1 MLFFSKSSKRI
12 FCLKKKIWIFFGIEK
27 KILTLRAQKRVSPF
41 WLTFLGIILNEE
53 VFITKPVNNNSNN
66 NFRGNS
72 NNNNRTTGSG
82 GSNFGGNRSGGYQR
96 NNRNYGAKA
105 EEPYRIN
112 ERIRANEVR
121 LVGDNIETKVYS
133 LDAALK
139 IAHEQGLDL
148 VEIAPNAVPPV
159 CRVVDY
165 SKFKYDQ
172 KKKQKELKAKS
183 AKVVVKEIRFGP
195 NTDEHDFQFKLRHA
209 ITFLKEGHKVKAFVN
224 FVGRTIL
231 FKERGIEIL
240 ERFIKELDEH
250 GKLESEAKMEGKK
263 MIIMLAPK
271 KASKE
276 KDEKEE

>member
-1 MLFFSKSSKRI
+1 LFGRNREYDQNK
-12 FCLKKKIWIFFGIEK
+12 
-27 KILTLRAQKRVSPF
+27 
-41 WLTFLGIILNEE
+41 E
-53 VFITKPVNNNSNN
+53 VFIINPVNNNNSNN
-66 NFRGNS
+66 NFRGNNS
-72 NNNNRTTGSG
+72 NNNRPAGS
-82 GSNFGGNRSGGYQR
+82 SNYGGNRNNSGGGGNYQR
-96 NNRNYGAKA
+96 GRYNNAKA
-105 EEPYRIN
+105 DEPYRIN
-112 ERIRANEVR
+112 ERIRASEVR
-121 LVGDNIETKVYS
+121 VIGENIEPKVYT

-139 IAHEQGLDL
+139 IAQEQGLDL

-159 CRVVDY
+159 CRIVDY

-231 FKERGIEIL
+231 FKERGSEIL
-240 ERFIKELDEH
+240 DRFVKELDEY

-271 KASKE
+271 KAAAKE